1 MPTLP
6 LLIYRAAANAAAP
19 LAYRRVAA
27 DLTSQGIAP
36 ERVRERAGH
45 ATAPRPPGPL
55 AWFHAASVGESLSVL
70 RLIEQLGEMH
80 PQRAFL
86 ITSGTAASARIV
98 AERLPPRTLHQLAPL
113 DSGRILKCFLAHWR
127 PDSATL
133 VESEL
138 WPQLICMAA
147 DAGIPLALVNARISV
162 RSAGRWRRL
171 PASAR
176 HLLGKFRLIH
186 CQDERTAALL
196 AQLGAPGARAGLN
209 LKSFGGPLPFDS
221 AELERLRGLTA
232 GRPVWLASSTH
243 PGEDDVALAAHRELL
258 GTFPDLLLV
267 LVPRHPQRADA
278 IAGLIGQGGLRAA
291 RRSAG
296 EAPEAQTQVY
306 LADTLGETGLWYAL
320 CRIVCLCGSFVPVG
334 GHNPYE
340 PAHAGCAVIHGP
352 LLANFERV
360 YRDFAEA
367 GGSMQVSDAAALAA
381 SVRALLDDPALLE
394 ETGAKSAAFA
404 ASQQDALAEFA
415 GALSAALWPAG
426 ADGAR
431 SAACPS

>member
-1 MPTLP
+1 MPPLP
-6 LLIYRAAANAAAP
+6 LLIYRTAANVAAP
-19 LAYRRVAA
+19 LAFRRVAA
-27 DLTSQGIAP
+27 DLTSQGIDP

-55 AWFHAASVGESLSVL
+55 AWFHAASVGECLSVL
-70 RLIEQLGEMH
+70 RLIERLAEMH
-80 PQRAFL
+80 PERAFL

-98 AERLPPRTLHQLAPL
+98 ADRLPPRTLHQLAPL
-113 DSGRILKCFLAHWR
+113 DASRILERFLAHWR
-127 PDSATL
+127 PDAATL

-147 DAGIPLALVNARISV
+147 DAGIPLALVNARISA

-176 HLLGKFRLIH
+176 HLLDKFRLIH

-196 AQLGAPGARAGLN
+196 AQLGAPGARAGVN
-209 LKSFGGPLPFDS
+209 LKSFGGPLPFDT
-221 AELERLRGLTA
+221 ADLERLRGLIA
-232 GRPVWLASSTH
+232 GRPLWLASSTH
-243 PGEDDVALAAHRELL
+243 PGEDEVALAAHRDLL
-258 GTFPDLLLV
+258 DAFPDLLLV
-267 LVPRHPQRADA
+267 LVPRHPQRVDA

-296 EAPEAQTQVY
+296 EDPEAQTQVY

-367 GGSMQVSDAAALAA
+367 GGSVRVGDAAALKDA
-381 SVRALLDDPALLE
+381 VRALLEDPALLE
-394 ETGAKSAAFA
+394 RTGAKSAAFA

-415 GALSAALWPAG
+415 DTLSAALWPTG
-426 ADGAR
+426 ADDAR